1 MKIESKIGKSASS
14 DEVIY
19 AFIGNFHNFK
29 DLLPA
34 DMISGWESSEEK
46 CSFQVDPLGRTGL
59 MIVEKVPYSLVKMSS
74 DPEFSKYQFTI
85 WIQLKKVAP
94 DDTRIKI
101 TIEPLVTKM
110 LLPMVKIPLKK
121 LADGL
126 VDKMESF
133 DFPA

>member
-19 AFIGNFHNFK
+19 AFVGNFHNFK

-34 DMISGWESSEEK
+34 DKVSGWEASEEK

-59 MIVEKVPYSLVKMSS
+59 MIVEKEPYSLVKMSS

-85 WIQLKKVAP
+85 WIQLKKVTS

-101 TIEPLVTKM
+101 TIEPLVNNM
-110 LLPMVKIPLKK
+110 LLPMVKGPLKK
-121 LADGL
+121 LANGL
-126 VDKMESF
+126 VDKMETF
-133 DFPA
+133 DFQD

>member
-34 DMISGWESSEEK
+34 DKVSGWESSEDK
-46 CSFQVDPLGRTGL
+46 CSFQVGPLGRTGL
-59 MIVEKVPYSLVKMSS
+59 MIVEKKPYSLVKMGS

-85 WIQLKKVAP
+85 WIQLKKVAS

-110 LLPMVKIPLKK
+110 LLPMVKVPLKK

-126 VDKMESF
+126 IDKIESF

>member
-34 DMISGWESSEEK
+34 DKVSGWESSEDK

-59 MIVEKVPYSLVKMSS
+59 MIVEKKPYSLVKMGS

-85 WIQLKKVAP
+85 WIQLKKVAS

-110 LLPMVKIPLKK
+110 LLPMVKVPLKK

-126 VDKMESF
+126 IDKIESF